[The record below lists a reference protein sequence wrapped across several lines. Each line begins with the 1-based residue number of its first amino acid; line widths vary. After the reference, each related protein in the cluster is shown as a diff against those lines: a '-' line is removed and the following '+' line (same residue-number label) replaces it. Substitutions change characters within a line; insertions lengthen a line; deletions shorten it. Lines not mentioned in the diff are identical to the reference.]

1 MTLSLTPTVSV
12 RPLLVAGLVLVA
24 VNACTCDGVEP
35 LDEVPEPPVDIPE
48 DPPAEEQFGVVEGRV
63 CSPDGD
69 TWLGDANI
77 YVKVTNDDGTEG
89 RVETFSDVDGRFR
102 LEGVP
107 VGPQILL
114 IEKGSFAGQRE
125 VLVESGSVTTIPDDA
140 CALETAPR
148 IAVVHGSQYD
158 NVEAV
163 LNEIGVEVETIDV
176 YEEDWAEQLLEEDA
190 RINDYD
196 ILFLNCRSNEVT
208 YAARADMKDRLRTF
222 VANGGS
228 LHASDQAYDLIEM
241 TFPSKIEFLGNDAE
255 RGSADEGA
263 SVDLDARVL
272 DDGLRGALQLTAIPI
287 HYGLSTWSVM
297 VGTSTDVH
305 VYLEADAPL
314 LNGDVIED
322 APQIVGFIHGD
333 GRVVYSSFHQE
344 PGIGIEQ
351 EEVLKLIM
359 FEL

>member
-1 MTLSLTPTVSV
+1 MILRHGARFS
-12 RPLLVAGLVLVA
+12 LVAGFVLLG
-24 VNACTCDGVEP
+24 VNGCDCGLEP
-35 LDEVPEPPVDIPE
+35 LERLP
-48 DPPAEEQFGVVEGRV
+48 DPPTAVELPEEPQFGIVEGRV
-63 CSPDGD
+63 CSPDGN
-69 TWLGDANI
+69 TWLAEANI
-77 YVKVTNDDGTEG
+77 YVKVQNEDGTEG
-89 RVETFSDVDGRFR
+89 RVETYSDVDGRFI

-125 VLVESGSVTTIPDDA
+125 VLVESGTVTTIPDDA

-163 LNEIGVEVETIDV
+163 LNEIGVEAETIDV
-176 YEEDWAEQLLEEDA
+176 YEANWADQLLGEDN
-190 RINDYD
+190 RIADYD
-196 ILFLNCRSNEVT
+196 ILFLNCRSAEEE
-208 YAARADMKDRLRTF
+208 YAANDGAQDRLRDF

-228 LHASDQAYDLIEM
+228 LHASDQAYDLIEL
-241 TFPSKIEFLGNDAE
+241 TFPSKIEFLGPDNE
-255 RGSADEGA
+255 RGAADQGA

-272 DDGLRGALQLTAIPI
+272 DEGLRGALQTSAVPI

-297 VGTSTDVH
+297 TGVATDVH

-314 LNGDVIED
+314 LDGDVILD
-322 APQIVGFIHGD
+322 APQIVGFNYGD

-344 PGIGIEQ
+344 PGIGVEQ

>member
-1 MTLSLTPTVSV
+1 MLTTRLSLA
-12 RPLLVAGLVLVA
+12 AGLVFLG
-24 VNACTCDGVEP
+24 VNACDCGLEP
-35 LDEVPEPPVDIPE
+35 LERVPEPPVVPE
-48 DPPAEEQFGVVEGRV
+48 TPDEPQFGIVEGRV
-63 CSPDGD
+63 CSPDGN
-69 TWLGDANI
+69 TWLSEANI
-77 YVKVTNDDGTEG
+77 YVKVVNEDGTEG
-89 RVETFSDVDGRFR
+89 RIETFSDVDGRFV
-102 LEGVP
+102 LDGVP

-125 VLVESGSVTTIPDDA
+125 VVVESGTVTTIPDDA

-163 LNEIGVEVETIDV
+163 LDEIGIEAETIDV
-176 YEEDWAEQLLEEDA
+176 YEDNWADQLLGNDA

-196 ILFLNCRSNEVT
+196 ILFLNCRSNETT
-208 YAARADMKDRLRTF
+208 YAAREDMQDRLRDF

-228 LHASDQAYDLIEM
+228 LHASDQAYDLIEI
-241 TFPSKIEFLGNDAE
+241 TFPSKIEFLGDDAE
-255 RGSADEGA
+255 RGAADEGA
-263 SVDLDARVL
+263 STDLEARVL
-272 DDGLRGALQLTAIPI
+272 DDGLRGALQLTAVPI
-287 HYGLSTWSVM
+287 HYGLATWSVM
-297 VGTSTDVH
+297 VSVATDVH

-314 LNGDVIED
+314 LNDDVIED
-322 APQIVGFIHGD
+322 APQIVGFNHGE

-344 PGIGIEQ
+344 PGIGAAQ

>member
-1 MTLSLTPTVSV
+1 MLTTRLSLA
-12 RPLLVAGLVLVA
+12 AGLVFLG
-24 VNACTCDGVEP
+24 VNACDCGLEP
-35 LDEVPEPPVDIPE
+35 LQNLPDPPKVPEVPDEPE
-48 DPPAEEQFGVVEGRV
+48 FGIVEGRV
-63 CSPDGD
+63 CSPDGN
-69 TWLGDANI
+69 TWLSEANI
-77 YVKVTNDDGTEG
+77 YVKVQLEDGTEG
-89 RVETFSDVDGRFR
+89 RVETFSDVDGRFI

-107 VGPQILL
+107 VGLQILL

-125 VLVESGSVTTIPDDA
+125 VLVESGTVTTIPDDA

-163 LNEIGVEVETIDV
+163 LDEIGVEAETIDV
-176 YEEDWAEQLLEEDA
+176 YEDNWADILLGNDA

-196 ILFLNCRSNEVT
+196 ILFLNCRSHETT
-208 YAARADMKDRLRTF
+208 YEDREDMQDRLRDF

-228 LHASDQAYDLIEM
+228 LHASDQAYDLIEI
-241 TFPSKIEFLGNDAE
+241 TFPSKIEFLGPDNE
-255 RGSADEGA
+255 RGAADEGA
-263 SVDLDARVL
+263 STDLDARVL
-272 DDGLRGALQLTAIPI
+272 DDGLRGALQLTAVPI
-287 HYGLSTWSVM
+287 HYGLATWSVM
-297 VGTSTDVH
+297 TGAASDVH

-314 LNGDVIED
+314 INGDIIED
-322 APQIVGFIHGD
+322 APQIVGFNHGE

-344 PGIGIEQ
+344 PGIGQAQ

>member
-1 MTLSLTPTVSV
+1 MLTTRLSLA
-12 RPLLVAGLVLVA
+12 AGLVFLT
-24 VNACTCDGVEP
+24 VNGCDCGLEP
-35 LDEVPEPPVDIPE
+35 LENVPEPPAVPE
-48 DPPAEEQFGVVEGRV
+48 VPDEPQFGIVEGRV
-63 CSPDGD
+63 CSPDGN
-69 TWLGDANI
+69 TWLAEANI
-77 YVKVTNDDGTEG
+77 YVKVENEDGTEG
-89 RVETFSDVDGRFR
+89 RVETFSDVDGRFV
-102 LEGVP
+102 LEGIP

-125 VLVESGSVTTIPDDA
+125 VVVESGTVTTIPDDA

-163 LNEIGVEVETIDV
+163 LDEIGIEAETIDV
-176 YEEDWAEQLLEEDA
+176 YEDNWADQLLGSDA

-196 ILFLNCRSNEVT
+196 ILFLNCRSNEST
-208 YAARADMKDRLRTF
+208 YSAREDMQDRLRDF

-228 LHASDQAYDLIEM
+228 LHASDQAYDLIEI
-241 TFPSKIEFLGNDAE
+241 TFPGKIEFLGDDAV
-255 RGSADEGA
+255 RGAADEGA
-263 SVDLDARVL
+263 STDLDARIL
-272 DDGLRGALQLTAIPI
+272 DDGLRGALQLTAVPI
-287 HYGLSTWSVM
+287 HYGLATWSVM
-297 VGTSTDVH
+297 VGAASDVH

-314 LNGDVIED
+314 LDGGVIED
-322 APQIVGFIHGD
+322 APQIVGFNHGE

-344 PGIGIEQ
+344 PGIGAAQ